1 MDAIGQAVF
10 ANPDDPTKAAN
21 LIVNFDSN
29 PIKAKTTNYQVL
41 STNYTDYT
49 VIWNCAQEPLDIE
62 IQYAWILTREQFP
75 PQELIDGIYQLMS
88 DNGLEPEHFSIT
100 KQTDCPPQ

>member
-1 MDAIGQAVF
+1 MG
-10 ANPDDPTKAAN
+10 
-21 LIVNFDSN
+21 N

-100 KQTDCPPQ
+100 KQTRGVNIIHCRLFVHATRTNNIQIEPDIVILY